1 MASMGYTLI
10 NYGLH
15 GKDMVLWNIV
25 FPSGN
30 RHSKREK
37 RCSIKGKMSIKTSF
51 MHYRNYITWTRGK
64 LPVFFEEFDVV
75 YIFWLLFSFHY
86 YYQLVKG
93 QPLAKNWRGGG
104 WGGWSPPPLRF
115 LRVCLLRCWV
125 GLRQIYKCWYGGWN

>member
-1 MASMGYTLI
+1 MVYSTNGKGIMASMGYTLI

-104 WGGWSPPPLRF
+104 GGGDPPPTG
-115 LRVCLLRCWV
+115 CN
-125 GLRQIYKCWYGGWN
+125 GSAY